1 MRYSNLQFA
10 TKLQNR
16 GRLSKSE
23 LFETGTTG
31 EHSKKGIVLRNLEVE
46 RLRATGK
53 YDEADVLEQ
62 SIKNDVNE
70 FIELR
75 KIEAKTG
82 LPLNFDYSNNH
93 WLPEYAQ
100 IKVLI
105 IITFLQDL

>member
-31 EHSKKGIVLRNLEVE
+31 EHSKKGVVLRNLDVE

-53 YDEADVLEQ
+53 YDEADILEQ
-62 SIKNDVNE
+62 KIKDDIKE
-70 FIELR
+70 FIALR
-75 KIEAKTG
+75 KIEAKAG
-82 LPLNFDYSNNH
+82 LPLKFDYSKNH
-93 WLPEYAQ
+93 WLP
-100 IKVLI
+100 KFGP
-105 IITFLQDL
+105 T